1 MEKVIPTFYAEY
13 GRYISRFRMIPSN
26 IDCLI
31 PVERRTLLILNRMG
45 SSKPIKSFKIDG
57 CVTGE
62 LHPHGS
68 AYSTLV
74 NLVRNGLAS
83 SDDSTW
89 GGIGLNDSP
98 PPASRYRV

>member
-13 GRYISRFRMIPSN
+13 GRYISRFRMIPSD

-31 PVERRTLLILNRMG
+31 PVERRVLVIMNRFG
-45 SSKPIKSFKIDG
+45 SSHPVKSFKIDG

-68 AYSTLV
+68 AYGTITQ
-74 NLVRNGLAS
+74 LVRNGFAS
-83 SDDSTW
+83 ADEGSW
-89 GGIGLNDSP
+89 GGIGLVDA
-98 PPASRYRV
+98 PPAASR